1 MRVNIANIVQEQAKM
16 LHETNFDDKV
26 RFVDFPLY
34 KRKGQISL
42 CPQIRRIFTT
52 LLLEACGEITRGAK
66 AHLIGYLAHGFR
78 R

>member
-34 KRKGQISL
+34 KRKGRYYSAL
-42 CPQIRRIFTT
+42 RSV
-52 LLLEACGEITRGAK
+52 
-66 AHLIGYLAHGFR
+66 GYLPNCFLKHVEK
-78 R
+78 